1 MEVLLNL
8 ILKSGIGLLTL
19 YLFYYALLRNET
31 NFRFNRLYM
40 LLAPL
45 VALTLPLIKWPA
57 LLSPDTAVAQTLQ
70 AIQLSEVTVVA
81 YGQPATGAALP
92 GFLTMVNLVLSFYLL
107 VALFLGFKL
116 CRQLWH
122 IRKLKSKAVTIEQ
135 TPDAVQIIQLEQ
147 HYATFAF
154 MNYVFLSS
162 QEQLSSR
169 EKQQVL
175 AHELAHVQLGH
186 TYDILLYEVLSIAL
200 WFNPI
205 IWLLKKELR
214 NLHEY
219 QADACVLE
227 QHQLREYRM
236 LLSKEVLFNM
246 GLPVG
251 SHFQKPLVLQ
261 RLHMLQQHGKRPN
274 WLKPL
279 LTLPLFVVLLLSLS
293 SQQVAAD
300 IASQLTSTAQAAAT
314 SSTVEPKANT
324 GQPSRRPHAP
334 VNAEVKGIPPVL
346 VQTGKMPILKGDS
359 SANMPI
365 RRSEPADEMPN
376 SYEEKAY
383 TYVEQMPKFKEGE
396 AEMMKF
402 LGKNIR
408 YPEEA
413 KEAGVEGIVVLSFVV
428 DHEGRLDDIQVI
440 KGLGKGTDE
449 EAVRVVKLMSGN
461 WLPGRQDGKAVP
473 VRYTL
478 PIRYAIK

>member
-1 MEVLLNL
+1 MEVLLNF

-31 NFRFNRLYM
+31 NFRFNRLYL

-57 LLSPDTAVAQTLQ
+57 FLSPDTAVAQTLQ

-81 YGQPATGAALP
+81 YGQPATGAALLQFITP
-92 GFLTMVNLVLSFYLL
+92 ANLVLGLYLL
-107 VALFLGFKL
+107 VALFLAFKL

-122 IRKLKSKAVTIEQ
+122 IRRLKSKAITIEQ
-135 TPDAVQIIQLEQ
+135 TPDAVQIVQLGQ
-147 HYATFAF
+147 HYSSFAF
-154 MNYVFLSS
+154 LNYVFLSS
-162 QEQLSSR
+162 QEQLNPR
-169 EKQQVL
+169 ERQQVL

-200 WFNPI
+200 WFNPL
-205 IWLLKKELR
+205 IWFLKKELR

-227 QHQLREYRM
+227 QHQLNEYRV

-251 SHFQKPLVLQ
+251 SHFQKPQVLQ
-261 RLHMLQQHGKRPN
+261 RLHMLKRHGKRPG

-300 IASQLTSTAQAAAT
+300 IATQLTSPAHAAPSNET
-314 SSTVEPKANT
+314 SSESINLDKDSTKLPESQAKAD
-324 GQPSRRPHAP
+324 A
-334 VNAEVKGIPPVL
+334 
-346 VQTGKMPILKGDS
+346 KMPILRDDT
-359 SANMPI
+359 
-365 RRSEPADEMPN
+365 PADMPVQEDKPTDN
-376 SYEEKAY
+376 IHNLHLRSTNPY
-383 TYVEQMPKFKEGE
+383 TYVEQMPMFKGGE
-396 AEMMKF
+396 AEMIKF

-413 KEAGVEGIVVLSFVV
+413 KEAGLEGIVVLSFVV

-440 KGLGKGTDE
+440 KRLGKGTDE
-449 EAVRVVKLMSGN
+449 EAVRVVKMMSGN
-461 WLPGRQDGKAVP
+461 WLPGKQNGKVVP

-478 PIRYAIK
+478 PVRYTIK